1 MEGLTDGWMDVFLCI
16 VWFIGARG
24 GGSDPPMLLTLTCF
38 DVDAGA
44 ANLARLVLSSAEVLV
59 VMYDA
64 VVGGGGERV
73 ELKRAVGVHMADVG
87 HIVNVV
93 SGGQVPA
100 KDGMGGAARRAGQG
114 HPH

>member
-1 MEGLTDGWMDVFLCI
+1 MHCSVYWGPCV
-16 VWFIGARG
+16 
-24 GGSDPPMLLTLTCF
+24 GGSDSPMLLTLTCF

-64 VVGGGGERV
+64 VVGGGGEGV

>member
-1 MEGLTDGWMDVFLCI
+1 MCRFGILGPVCVGTRL
-16 VWFIGARG
+16 A
-24 GGSDPPMLLTLTCF
+24 PMLLTLTCF

-44 ANLARLVLSSAEVLV
+44 ANLARLVLSSAEVLI
-59 VMYDA
+59 VMYNA
-64 VVGGGGERV
+64 VIGGGGEGV
-73 ELKRAVGVHMADVG
+73 ELKSAVGVHMADVG
-87 HIVNVV
+87 HVVNVV